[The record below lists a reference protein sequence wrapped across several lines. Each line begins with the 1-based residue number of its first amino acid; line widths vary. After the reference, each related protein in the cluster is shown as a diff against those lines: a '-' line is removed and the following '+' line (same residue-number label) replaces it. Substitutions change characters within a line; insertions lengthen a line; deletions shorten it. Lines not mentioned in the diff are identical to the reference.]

1 MAFRTKLILLLAGLL
16 LAQGLYLGTLTLSQS
31 RESLRAALQRGAAQ
45 IALRMADEI
54 ARIVG
59 TADKI
64 LELKARELAEEIP
77 GSDPARL
84 RPALRALDETHLTL
98 ERLLVVD
105 RTGHVVAA
113 SFTGAPAS
121 VAEDPALRLALDA
134 DAIGPLLTRDRGSSR
149 PILRIARP
157 IRTAGGEVVGALL
170 GTLELTEVADAMRG
184 VSIGKTGSLYLVDR
198 EGEILAAADQNPP
211 AERGLHLEAARE
223 AARLVLRGVRE
234 LEIPG
239 QEPLIGAYAA
249 VVGTGWTLAVQ
260 QTAGEA
266 YLPAARLQRRIVLAT
281 GLAVLVAAL
290 VAGGLGTWLTR
301 PIRRL
306 TARVR
311 AVTRPE
317 DLGEGFPVP
326 GSDEVAQLAAAL
338 TRMAELILTR
348 DREIRQR
355 NRELEA
361 VNTVITAVS
370 RTPNLDRILETALET
385 VTSILEVDACQ
396 FRVLDPA
403 TDELTLRAHRGRGE
417 RFVRERA
424 RIRWQDSPL
433 AREAAS
439 RGEYISIPDITADPR
454 GGELYAR
461 EEGLRAFAIFAL
473 MGETGPV
480 GLLCVYRRESR
491 PFTPQELLLLSV
503 LGGQVGVAIDTARLY
518 GDLQASTTRL
528 ADTNRR
534 LAELYRLTIA
544 LQEAIPLPARLDLI
558 LEGAHEVLG
567 LDRIGI
573 FLPDPEGTHLQC
585 RAMLGVAEDPLEAL
599 RVPVAAEGGVLAL
612 AYREARDVVWEG
624 PGPVPSEYRMPGPSA
639 AIRSFRSRAFAVLP
653 LLSRGRA
660 IGVLVADNKVSRR
673 PLPRET
679 VDLLRVFSQQA
690 AIALENAQLFTEAQ
704 DRAEQISAAN
714 RIASTISS
722 SLHLSQVFDIA
733 AEETAKLLPFD
744 RMSIAL
750 VDEGGEAVAT
760 LMVKGVGPP
769 AGTEGTT
776 RPLAGSA
783 VASALATGEPCF
795 RQDTLAVPEGERF
808 AEDGSLAEA
817 GLRSWV
823 AIPLQAKD
831 RALGTFNLCS
841 ARPGTFTR
849 RELPV
854 LLPIARQLAIAIENA
869 RLFEEAR
876 ATGERLRRLTELSR
890 AVTASLDAQAV
901 LESIVRASV
910 ELFRADAATLAVVDP
925 ATGLLTQRADYGLR
939 LGAKRHTR
947 TFRPGEGVSGRLL
960 EARAPLVVEDFRTD
974 PRVVNRE
981 WAAAEGVVAYA
992 GVPLLLGDRAVGTL
1006 AVFTRTPR
1014 RFDAG
1019 ELDLLASL
1027 GSHAAIALENA
1038 RLYAELKGSTE
1049 HLEES
1054 RRNLEELH
1062 RLSIA
1067 IQEAASLEERL
1078 GHVLRGAHE
1087 ILALDWINIFL
1098 PDEGRTSLRCVAR
1111 VGGGEEPL
1119 ESLAVPLG
1127 PAGGGLARAFLEKE
1141 DVCWN
1146 GEGPVPEGI
1155 RLHPPYADLKALRAR
1170 IFANIPLVARGEAIG
1185 VIAAGNPETRR
1196 PIPEET
1202 RSFLRIFAAHAAIAI
1217 ENARLYR
1224 SLKEHSA
1231 TLEQRIAERTK
1242 ELAEASRQKSR
1253 FLASMSHELRT
1264 PLNAILGFSEV
1275 LLDRYVGD
1283 LTQKQVEYLES
1294 IHASGKHLLGL
1305 INDLLDLS
1313 KIEAGKMVLHPEP
1326 CYLPQTLEDAL
1337 TLVRS
1342 EAIRKRLELS
1352 LEVASEVGLVE
1363 ADPAKLKQILYNLLS
1378 NAIKFTPERGR
1389 VTLRGR
1395 QGGSLVEVEVADTG
1409 IGIRPEDQGR
1419 IFGEFEQVDSAY
1431 ARQVQGTG
1439 LGLPLT
1445 RRLVELHGGTLTL
1458 QSAEGQGST
1467 FTFTLPLRVPQAA
1480 RA

>member
-1 MAFRTKLILLLAGLL
+1 VAFRTKLILLLAGLL
-16 LAQGLYLGTLTLSQS
+16 LAQGLYLGTLTVRESQ
-31 RESLRAALQRGAAQ
+31 ESLRSALQRGAAQ

-59 TADKI
+59 AADKV
-64 LELKARELAEEIP
+64 LELGARELAD
-77 GSDPARL
+77 GVSGGDTTRL
-84 RPALRALDETHLTL
+84 RSALRALDETHLTL
-98 ERLLVVD
+98 ERLLLVD
-105 RTGHVVAA
+105 RTGRVLAA
-113 SFTGAPAS
+113 SFSGAPAS
-121 VAEDPALRLALDA
+121 VAGEPGFLLALDPGA
-134 DAIGPLLTRDRGSSR
+134 VGPLLTRDREAGR
-149 PILRIARP
+149 PTLRIARP
-157 IRTAGGEVVGALL
+157 IRGSRGEVVGALL
-170 GTLELTEVADAMRG
+170 GTLELTEIADAMRG

-198 EGEILAAADQNPP
+198 EGELLAGADRNPP
-211 AERGLHLEAARE
+211 GERTLHLEAARE
-223 AARLVLRGVRE
+223 AARLTLRGVRE

-239 QEPLIGAYAA
+239 REALIGAYAA

-266 YLPAARLQRRIVLAT
+266 YLPASRLQTRILVAT
-281 GLAVLVAAL
+281 GLGILVAAL
-290 VAGGLGTWLTR
+290 LAGGLGTWLTR

-306 TARVR
+306 TSRVR

-317 DLGEGFPVP
+317 DLAAGFTVP
-326 GSDEVAQLAAAL
+326 GRDEVAQLSAAL
-338 TRMAELILTR
+338 TRMAEVILSR

-361 VNTVITAVS
+361 VNTVIAAVS
-370 RTPNLDRILETALET
+370 RTLDLDRILETALET
-385 VTSILEVDACQ
+385 VMSVLAVDACH

-403 TDELTLRAHRGRGE
+403 TDELVLRAHRGRGE
-417 RFVRERA
+417 RFVRERG

-433 AREAAS
+433 AREAAG

-454 GGELYAR
+454 GGKLYAR
-461 EEGLRAFAIFAL
+461 EEGLKAFAIFAL
-473 MGETGPV
+473 MAETGPV
-480 GLLCVYRRESR
+480 GLLCVYRREAR
-491 PFTPQELLLLSV
+491 PFTPQELLLLNV

-518 GDLQASTTRL
+518 GDLQASTARL

-544 LQEAIPLPARLDLI
+544 LQEAIPLGERLDLI
-558 LEGAHEVLG
+558 LEGAHEVLD

-573 FLPDPEGTHLQC
+573 FLPDAEGTTLEC
-585 RAMLGVAEDPLEAL
+585 RAVLGVAEDPLERL
-599 RVPVAAEGGVLAL
+599 RVPLGPEGGAVAL

-624 PGPVPSEYRMPGPSA
+624 PGAVPPEYRLPGPAA
-639 AIRSFRSRAFAVLP
+639 AIGSFRSRAFAMLP

-673 PLPRET
+673 PLPQET

-690 AIALENAQLFTEAQ
+690 AIALENARLFTEARE
-704 DRAEQISAAN
+704 RAEQISAAN
-714 RIASTISS
+714 RIATTISS
-722 SLHLSQVFDIA
+722 SLSVQQVFAIA
-733 AEETAKLLPFD
+733 AEETAKLVHFD
-744 RMSIAL
+744 RISIAL
-750 VDEGGEAVAT
+750 LDEAGGAIAM
-760 LMVKGVGPP
+760 LMVRGAGPP
-769 AGTEGTT
+769 EVTEGTT
-776 RPLAGSA
+776 HPLAGSA
-783 VASALATGEPCF
+783 VAFALAKGEPCF
-795 RQDTLAVPEGERF
+795 REDILALPEGERF
-808 AEDGSLAEA
+808 TEDTYLAGA

-823 AIPLQAKD
+823 AVPLVAKEK
-831 RALGTFNLCS
+831 ALGTFNLCS
-841 ARPGTFTR
+841 ARPSAFSSR
-849 RELPV
+849 DLPV

-876 ATGERLRRLTELSR
+876 STGERLRRLTELSR
-890 AVTASLDAQAV
+890 TVTASLDAQAV
-901 LESIVRASV
+901 LENIVRVSV
-910 ELFRADAATLAVVDP
+910 ELLRADAATLAVVDP

-939 LGAKRHTR
+939 QGERRHTR
-947 TFRPGEGVSGRLL
+947 IFRPGEGVSGRLL
-960 EARAPLVVEDFRTD
+960 EGTAPLVVEDFRTD

-1006 AVFTRTPR
+1006 AVFTRTVR
-1014 RFDAG
+1014 RFDTG

-1038 RLYAELKGSTE
+1038 RLYAELKGSTQ

-1098 PDEGRTSLRCVAR
+1098 PDEGRTALRCVAR
-1111 VGGGEEPL
+1111 VGGGDEPL
-1119 ESLAVPLG
+1119 EAVTVPLG
-1127 PAGGGLARAFLEKE
+1127 PAGGGLARAFLEKV

-1146 GEGPVPEGI
+1146 GEGPVPEPL
-1155 RLHPPYADLKALRAR
+1155 RLHPPYAHVKALRAR
-1170 IFANIPLVARGEAIG
+1170 IFANIPLVARGDAIG

-1196 PIPEET
+1196 PIQEET
-1202 RSFLRIFAAHAAIAI
+1202 RSLLRIFAAHAAIAI
-1217 ENARLYR
+1217 ENARLYK

-1242 ELAEASRQKSR
+1242 ALAEASRQKSR

-1275 LLDRYVGD
+1275 LLDRFVGD
-1283 LTQKQVEYLES
+1283 LTPKQVEYVDS

-1342 EAIRKRLELS
+1342 EAIRKRLTPG
-1352 LEVASEVGLVE
+1352 LEVAPEVGLIE

-1378 NAIKFTPERGR
+1378 NAIKFTPEGGQVTVRGR
-1389 VTLRGR
+1389 RV
-1395 QGGSLVEVEVADTG
+1395 GSLVEVAVADTG
-1409 IGIRPEDQGR
+1409 IGIRPADQER

-1458 QSAEGQGST
+1458 ESAEGKGST
-1467 FTFTLPLRVPQAA
+1467 FTFTLPLRIPQPAPA
-1480 RA
+1480 

>member
-1 MAFRTKLILLLAGLL
+1 MAFRTKLILLLASLL
-16 LAQGLYLGTLTLSQS
+16 LAQGLYLGTLTLRQSQ
-31 RESLRAALQRGAAQ
+31 ESLRSALQRGAAQ
-45 IALRMADEI
+45 VTLGLADEI

-59 TADKI
+59 AADKV
-64 LELKARELAEEIP
+64 LELGARGLVEEVP
-77 GSDPARL
+77 GGDPTRL
-84 RPALRALDETHLTL
+84 RSALRALDETHLTL
-98 ERLLVVD
+98 ERLLLVD
-105 RTGHVVAA
+105 RTGRVLAA
-113 SFTGAPAS
+113 SFTGGPSS
-121 VAEDPALRLALDA
+121 VAGDPALLLALDQ
-134 DAIGPLLTRDRGSSR
+134 DAIGPLLTRDREGS
-149 PILRIARP
+149 PPTLRIARP
-157 IRTAGGEVVGALL
+157 VRGSRGEVVGALL
-170 GTLELTEVADAMRG
+170 GTLELTEIADAMRG

-198 EGEILAAADQNPP
+198 EGEVLAAADQNPP
-211 AERGLHLEAARE
+211 GEQTLHLEAARE
-223 AARLVLRGVRE
+223 AARLTLRGVRE

-239 QEPLIGAYAA
+239 REPLIGAYAA

-266 YLPAARLQRRIVLAT
+266 YLPAARLQRRILVAT
-281 GLAVLVAAL
+281 GLAVLVAAVL
-290 VAGGLGTWLTR
+290 AGGLGTWLTR

-306 TARVR
+306 TTRVR

-317 DLGEGFPVP
+317 DLAAGFSVP
-326 GSDEVAQLAAAL
+326 GQDEVAQLSAAL
-338 TRMAELILTR
+338 TRMAELILSR

-361 VNTVITAVS
+361 LNAVITAVG
-370 RTPNLDRILETALET
+370 RTLDLDRILETALET
-385 VTSILEVDACQ
+385 VMSVLPVDACH
-396 FRVLDPA
+396 FRVLDPG
-403 TDELTLRAHRGRGE
+403 TDELVLRAHRGRGE

-424 RIRWQDSPL
+424 RMRWQDSPL
-433 AREAAS
+433 PREAAA
-439 RGEYISIPDITADPR
+439 RGEHICISDITADPR
-454 GGELYAR
+454 GVELYAR
-461 EEGLRAFAIFAL
+461 KEGLKAFAMFPLVA
-473 MGETGPV
+473 ETGPV
-480 GLLCVYRRESR
+480 GLLCVCWREVR
-491 PFTPQELLLLSV
+491 PFSAQELLLLNV
-503 LGGQVGVAIDTARLY
+503 LGGQVGMAIDSARLY
-518 GDLQASTTRL
+518 GDLQASTTRMG
-528 ADTNRR
+528 DTNRR

-544 LQEAIPLPARLDLI
+544 LQEAIPLGERVDLI
-558 LEGAHEVLG
+558 LQGAHEVLG

-573 FLPDPEGTHLQC
+573 FLPDPEGGTLEC
-585 RAMLGVAEDPLEAL
+585 RAVLGGTEDPLATL
-599 RVPVAAEGGVLAL
+599 RLPVGPEGGAIAL

-624 PGPVPSEYRMPGPSA
+624 PGPVPPEYRMPGPAA
-639 AIRSFRSRAFAVLP
+639 AIRSFRSRAFAILP
-653 LLSRGRA
+653 LVSRGRA
-660 IGVLVADNKVSRR
+660 IGVLVADNKVSGR
-673 PLPRET
+673 PLPHET
-679 VDLLRVFSQQA
+679 MELLRVFSQQA
-690 AIALENAQLFTEAQ
+690 AIALENARLFTEAQ
-704 DRAEQISAAN
+704 ERAEQISAAN

-722 SLHLSQVFDIA
+722 SLSVRQVFDIA
-733 AEETAKLLPFD
+733 AEETAKLLLFD
-744 RMSIAL
+744 RISIAL
-750 VDEGGEAVAT
+750 LDEGGEGIAM
-760 LMVKGVGPP
+760 LMVKEAGPP
-769 AGTEGTT
+769 AVTEGIT
-776 RPLAGSA
+776 RPAAGSA
-783 VASALATGEPCF
+783 VAFALAKGEPYF
-795 RQDTLAVPEGERF
+795 RQDTLAVPEGEGF
-808 AEDGSLAEA
+808 PEDTALAAA

-823 AIPLQAKD
+823 AIPLLAKEK
-831 RALGTFNLCS
+831 ALGTFNLCS
-841 ARPGTFTR
+841 GRPGAFSTR
-849 RELPV
+849 DLPV

-876 ATGERLRRLTELSR
+876 ATGERLRRLAELSR
-890 AVTASLDAQAV
+890 TVTASLDAQAV
-901 LESIVRASV
+901 LESIVRVSV

-925 ATGLLTQRADYGLR
+925 GTGLLAQRADYGLR
-939 LGAKRHTR
+939 SGATRHTR
-947 TFRPGEGVSGRLL
+947 IFRPGEGVSGRLL
-960 EARAPLVVEDFRTD
+960 EGKTPLVVEDFQTD

-981 WAAAEGVVAYA
+981 WAVAEGVVAYA
-992 GVPLLLGDRAVGTL
+992 GVPLLLAGRAVGTL
-1006 AVFTRTPR
+1006 AVFTRTAR

-1078 GHVLRGAHE
+1078 AHILRGAHE

-1098 PDEGRTSLRCVAR
+1098 PDEGRTALRCVAR

-1119 ESLAVPLG
+1119 AALTVPLG
-1127 PAGGGLARAFLEKE
+1127 PAGGGLARAFLEKV

-1146 GEGPVPEGI
+1146 GEGPVPEAL
-1155 RLHPPYADLKALRAR
+1155 RLHPPHAHLKPLRAR
-1170 IFANIPLVARGEAIG
+1170 IFVNIPLVARGEAIG
-1185 VIAAGNPETRR
+1185 IIAAGNPETRR
-1196 PIPEET
+1196 PIREET
-1202 RSFLRIFAAHAAIAI
+1202 RSLLRIFAGHAAIAI
-1217 ENARLYR
+1217 ENTRLYQ

-1264 PLNAILGFSEV
+1264 PLHAILGFSEV
-1275 LLDRYVGD
+1275 LLDRFAGD
-1283 LTQKQVEYLES
+1283 LTPKQVEHVES

-1342 EAIRKRLELS
+1342 EAIRKGVGVG
-1352 LEVASEVGLVE
+1352 LEVAPEVGLIE

-1378 NAIKFTPERGR
+1378 NAIKFTPEGGR
-1389 VTLRGR
+1389 VTVQGR
-1395 QGGSLVEVEVADTG
+1395 YLGSLVEVAVADTG
-1409 IGIRPEDQGR
+1409 IGIRPEDQKR

-1458 QSAEGQGST
+1458 ESADGKGST
-1467 FTFTLPLRVPQAA
+1467 FTFTLPLRLPLPA